1 MRPTTTAKRRR
12 DERNGRGAGEEEEQ
26 EKAKRKTKKQRAK
39 RGDRTVLSAFIRHED
54 SLLSEVPVRVTP
66 SAIDDPS
73 LSKSVFSCWRR
84 EHCCHKLSLSSNF
97 FHSLP
102 SKISLLRGRARPLS
116 FSVDGSSRR
125 NEFRSSDFLLDSWFK
140 FLPGWG
146 GDPSTTC
153 YRGVVERTKRDD
165 AKRVGH
171 QFVVVDNTAIAVFV
185 T

>member
-1 MRPTTTAKRRR
+1 MAKRRR
-12 DERNGRGAGEEEEQ
+12 DERKGRGAGEEEEEQ

-102 SKISLLRGRARPLS
+102 SKISLPRGRARPLS

-125 NEFRSSDFLLDSWFK
+125 NEFRSSDFLLDSWFT
-140 FLPGWG
+140 FLPGWMG
-146 GDPSTTC
+146 GGILQ
-153 YRGVVERTKRDD
+153 RR
-165 AKRVGH
+165 
-171 QFVVVDNTAIAVFV
+171 AIAALLNERSG
-185 T
+185 TMPSGSATNLSSSITPR

>member
-12 DERNGRGAGEEEEQ
+12 DERKGRGAGEEEEEQ

-102 SKISLLRGRARPLS
+102 SKISLPRGRARPLS

-125 NEFRSSDFLLDSWFK
+125 NEFRSSDFLLDSWFT
-140 FLPGWG
+140 FLPGWMG
-146 GDPSTTC
+146 GGGGGESFNDVLSRRC
-153 YRGVVERTKRDD
+153 
-165 AKRVGH
+165 
-171 QFVVVDNTAIAVFV
+171 
-185 T
+185 